1 MQIRINIRKLQERER
16 ERTIFIGNL
25 DVQKEKLEAR
35 SVRANDLLHAPL
47 ERSSA
52 ANRRVRV
59 TFYRRLV
66 HRHYYPSRL
75 AFHFHLLSVTN
86 STQLRHSLFSFSAC
100 AAVLAFLIVQEG
112 SIGAYNRI
120 VFGIVL
126 YFYLQAYDSDYL
138 CWRLTCAERGYDR
151 TSE

>member
-25 DVQKEKLEAR
+25 DVEKEKLEAR

-75 AFHFHLLSVTN
+75 AFHFHSLSVTKSTQLN

-126 YFYLQAYDSDYL
+126 YFYLQAYNSDYL
-138 CWRLTCAERGYDR
+138 RWRLTCA
-151 TSE
+151 